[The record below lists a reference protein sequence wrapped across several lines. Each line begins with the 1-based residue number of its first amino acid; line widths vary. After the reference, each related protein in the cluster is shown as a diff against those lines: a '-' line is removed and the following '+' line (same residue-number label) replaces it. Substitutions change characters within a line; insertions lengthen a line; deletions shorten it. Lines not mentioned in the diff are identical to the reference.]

1 MWDWNGFFEY
11 LVNPY
16 LLTGAAITIGLTAVS
31 IVGGLLLGCL
41 LAFMRLSGSRWLS
54 LPVRFY
60 IWFFRG
66 TPLLVQLIVI
76 YTGLPQM
83 GVRFDVVQSV
93 IIGLVMH
100 EAAYLAEIIRSGIQA
115 IPRGQIDAAQALGLG
130 TLPSMRLVVLPQ
142 AIRII
147 IPALGNSVNAVLKST
162 SIASTLSMEELLRRT
177 QQLMQVKFEV
187 LELFAVASI
196 YYLIM
201 TSVWDI
207 AQRRLERRFGR
218 AYRPAS
224 GLLTELE
231 T

>member
-1 MWDWNGFFEY
+1 MWDWDGFFHY

-16 LLTGAAITIGLTAVS
+16 LLTGAAITIGLTGVS
-31 IVGGLLLGCL
+31 IVGGLVLGCL
-41 LAFMRLSGSRWLS
+41 LALLRLSRSRWLS

-83 GVRFDVVQSV
+83 GLRFDVVQSV

-115 IPRGQIDAAQALGLG
+115 IPSGQIDAAQALGLRR
-130 TLPSMRLVVLPQ
+130 TAAFRFVVLPQ

-147 IPALGNSVNAVLKST
+147 IPALGNSVNGVLKST

-201 TSVWDI
+201 TSLWDV

-218 AYRPAS
+218 AY
-224 GLLTELE
+224 LTAAIR
-231 T
+231 

>member
-1 MWDWNGFFEY
+1 MWDWTGFFEY

-41 LAFMRLSGSRWLS
+41 LALLRLSRSRWLS

-60 IWFFRG
+60 VWFFRG

-76 YTGLPQM
+76 YTGLPQL
-83 GVRFDVVQSV
+83 GLRFDVVQSV
-93 IIGLVMH
+93 VIGLVMH
-100 EAAYLAEIIRSGIQA
+100 EAAYLSEIIRSGIQSV
-115 IPRGQIDAAQALGLG
+115 PSGQTDAARALGLR
-130 TLPSMRLVVLPQ
+130 TLPGLRLVVLPQ
-142 AIRII
+142 AIRLI
-147 IPALGNSVNAVLKST
+147 IPALGNSVNGVLKST

-201 TSVWDI
+201 TSVWDL

-218 AYRPAS
+218 AYLPGTAAMAEAD
-224 GLLTELE
+224 G
-231 T
+231 